1 MVSLGL
7 GTQSRSLGVF
17 LGFCQG
23 GGLFRLHMPVTAL
36 DAGAKLAL
44 ESALAEKHGRFE
56 LAADTAEALVDYFV
70 ARGRGIMALPWDV
83 DTSNEPAWET
93 EWTRYLIAAKV
104 ADPAEQYI
112 FVQWLRARSAPG
124 SGASRQGATKV
135 ALDTLTSH
143 GVKLTAATEAALER
157 ELAASE
163 AGSEYAQCRNA
174 RVAFRLLMNF
184 DPSPEDEAWW
194 DRQNAA
200 YTTDDFGSGIDVPSR
215 KCYKEQFKPSASGV
229 QLLTLERALKS
240 QQEFADWHPRKAGE
254 FTSIGLPKAANRLT
268 AIVSNS
274 YTAANGVW
282 EAQKAYLLNF
292 FFKEFR
298 GLGLPKDRGNA
309 SATVAMA
316 VLIERLSSNGR
327 ATALTPSP
335 SAMGE
340 LPQLPGLGSTVVA
353 APQTLD
359 LRALSGLAAV
369 GGGGSSSA
377 SSSVPSTALG
387 SSVSSSN
394 VTELASALLPM
405 LLPMLKSVGVN
416 AGAVEPPPTRQGGG
430 TKRCPFCHRPNCPM
444 LEDAT
449 RLCMAASTALKDK
462 KAKDAASEGGAGEGT
477 PKKE

>member
-1 MVSLGL
+1 MSLGL

-23 GGLFRLHMPVTAL
+23 GGLFRLHVMPVTAL

-44 ESALAEKHGRFE
+44 ESALGEKHGRFE
-56 LAADTAEALVDYFV
+56 LASDTAESLVDYFV
-70 ARGRGIMALPWDV
+70 ARGRGIMALPWDI
-83 DTSNEPAWET
+83 DTSNEKAWET
-93 EWTRYLIAAKV
+93 EWTRYLAAAKV
-104 ADPAEQYI
+104 EDPAEQYI

-163 AGSEYAQCRNA
+163 SGSEYAQCRNS

-194 DRQNAA
+194 DRQNSA

-229 QLLTLERALKS
+229 QLLTLERALRS

-268 AIVSNS
+268 AVVSNS

-282 EAQKAYLLNF
+282 EAQKAYLLSF

-316 VLIERLSSNGR
+316 VLIDRLGGNGR
-327 ATALTPSP
+327 GAALTPSP
-335 SAMGE
+335 TVVGD
-340 LPQLPGLGSTVVA
+340 LPQLPGLGSTAVA
-353 APQTLD
+353 APQALD
-359 LRALSGLAAV
+359 LRALAGLAAA
-369 GGGGSSSA
+369 GGGSSVA
-377 SSSVPSTALG
+377 SGSTQSTAIG

-394 VTELASALLPM
+394 VTELASALLPV
-405 LLPMLKSVGVN
+405 LLPLLKSAGATV
-416 AGAVEPPPTRQGGG
+416 GAVEPPPTRQGGG
-430 TKRCPFCHRPNCPM
+430 AKRCPFCHRPNCPM

-462 KAKDAASEGGAGEGT
+462 KAKDAAEGAAGEGT